1 MANEKKKA
9 WYYWGSPGE
18 EWYILAFV
26 NRGPSCSRRQFQ
38 VTDGKWLE
46 PAEYRD
52 GRFQDAFPEYWNGV
66 LFLRLSLI
74 RKPNLR
80 DCEKKN
86 GLPPDV
92 LSDVKR
98 QVKEWG
104 DKLRLSADKIATQ

>member
-1 MANEKKKA
+1 MVKRENKA
-9 WYYWGSPGE
+9 WYYWWSPE
-18 EWYILAFV
+18 KEWYILAFV
-26 NRGPSCSRRQFQ
+26 NGVRRCSRRQFQ

-80 DCEKKN
+80 DCEKN
-86 GLPPDV
+86 RLPLEV
-92 LSDVKR
+92 LSDVKK
-98 QVKEWG
+98 QVKESA
-104 DKLRLSADKIATQ
+104 DKLTLSADKIATQ